1 MNGRAIV
8 TEFSSALW
16 LSRARPAPGETARD
30 LALADTRQ
38 YFTLVMKEVNAR
50 FRTLEE
56 YNNFRLT
63 VRPVGFVIAEKHA
76 YFHSEDS
83 LPSLA
88 PLRIPLGSKLVK
100 DGIVRDLVFEST
112 ETI

>member
-1 MNGRAIV
+1 MKSEENGVISW
-8 TEFSSALW
+8 TSLCLLFLALLPCCGQPALGQIPEYFVDVLVVCDAPVYNAW

-63 VRPVGFVIAEKHA
+63 VRPVGFVIAE
-76 YFHSEDS
+76 
-83 LPSLA
+83 
-88 PLRIPLGSKLVK
+88 
-100 DGIVRDLVFEST
+100 
-112 ETI
+112 